1 MSTVPGDSPSPLQRG
16 SGELRRGATGFV
28 GGATRFAGGVLFAVA
43 LLGSAGFVGRLGG
56 AWEGPERALPT
67 PETGGGVSA
76 PPASA
81 PRPCE
86 QDALIG
92 RLKAD
97 HTPAYR
103 RPSES
108 ARVVAVFDTE
118 NVLGAPQV
126 FLLEDDVF
134 DEEGRRWFRALLPV
148 RPNGTTGYIRAD
160 RLELARTPWRLEL
173 TRSRFE
179 LRLYR
184 NCELV
189 RRFRVG
195 IGTGNTPT
203 PVGRFYLAS
212 LLKVPDPNTI
222 YGPYAYGL
230 SGFSETLRDWP
241 FGGIVGLHGTNDP
254 SSIGRRSSHGCIRMR
269 NGDILQLVKILPLGT
284 PIEIE

>member
-1 MSTVPGDSPSPLQRG
+1 MSTLPDGSPAQPAEAA
-16 SGELRRGATGFV
+16 SGLEGKRP
-28 GGATRFAGGVLFAVA
+28 RFAGPSLFAVGLVGSLA
-43 LLGSAGFVGRLGG
+43 LVGALGG
-56 AWEGPERALPT
+56 AWEAWNAPQRALPT
-67 PETGGGVSA
+67 PGPGAVSTPQA
-76 PPASA
+76 PA
-81 PRPCE
+81 PRPC
-86 QDALIG
+86 QRDSLIG
-92 RLKAD
+92 QLRGD
-97 HTPAYR
+97 DTPAYR

-108 ARVVAVFDTE
+108 SRVVAVFDTR

-126 FLLEDDVF
+126 FLLEDDVY
-134 DEEGRRWFRALLPV
+134 DQQGGWWFRALLPV

-160 RLELARTPWRLEL
+160 RLEVVRTPWRLEL

-195 IGTGNTPT
+195 IGTGHTPT
-203 PVGRFYLAS
+203 PTGRFYLAS
-212 LLKVPDPNTI
+212 LLKVPDPDTI

-230 SGFSETLRDWP
+230 SGFSETLKDWP

-269 NGDILQLVKILPLGT
+269 NRDILQLVKILPLGT